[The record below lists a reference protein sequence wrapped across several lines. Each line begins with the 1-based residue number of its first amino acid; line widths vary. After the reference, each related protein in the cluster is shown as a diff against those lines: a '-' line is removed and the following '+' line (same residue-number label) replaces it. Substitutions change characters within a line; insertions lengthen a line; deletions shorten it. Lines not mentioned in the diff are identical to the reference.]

1 MCVDNSFFHKNSK
14 LQIINTRTFGMDDRK
29 NKRPVY
35 DNENRLQLNEA
46 ANLTESLIIYICET

>member
-1 MCVDNSFFHKNSK
+1 
-14 LQIINTRTFGMDDRK
+14 MDDRK